1 MTTLIGI
8 LRGSHNKHILEN
20 GYDRIKTFGVGR
32 DITYNEW
39 ADYIYQLLNSGFVDI
54 AYDDG
59 YTLKLNELSRKILQA
74 QMDVLL
80 TKPMEMEKKLESLA
94 APPRRQAA
102 ADGLFETLRALRKKL
117 ADENNVP
124 AYVVFSDK
132 TLLEMAAVRPR
143 DAMEMRGISGV
154 GEHKLN
160 LFGEE
165 FLNEI
170 RLYENKN

>member
-1 MTTLIGI
+1 LIGI
-8 LRGSHNKHILEN
+8 LRGSHNKHIMEN
-20 GYDRIKTFGVGR
+20 GYDRIKTFGVGH

-39 ADYIYQLLNSGFVDI
+39 VDYIYQLLNSGFVDI

-59 YTLKLNELSRKILQA
+59 YTLKLNDLSRKILQA

-80 TKPMEMEKKLESLA
+80 TQPSEMEKKLETIA
-94 APPRRQAA
+94 ALPPKQAVS
-102 ADGLFETLRALRKKL
+102 DVLFDRLRALRKKL
-117 ADENNVP
+117 ADERNVP

-132 TLLEMAAVRPR
+132 TLMEMAAVRPR
-143 DAMEMRGISGV
+143 DALEMRGINGV

-165 FLNEI
+165 FINEI
-170 RLYENKN
+170 RLYESKY